1 LEEKRYPYVPHYF
14 PTDHSPVLFHY
25 RTGGLLMKRMHVA
38 VPTPF
43 YPDEQLHVEGF
54 APILAHL
61 TAHGID
67 AMLICGSTGEQHS
80 LTIEERI
87 RIIAYFNEQ
96 QFPNVELLFGVAAV
110 RTADAVRLVQAVED
124 SVFSGL
130 LIGFPPYIL
139 PTKQQAVRYVE
150 ALLEHTSKPVVLYN
164 NPPRTGFDLHP
175 DALHE
180 LVTRHPQQIVGIKDV
195 SDIRR
200 HQQSAFPASFLWFA
214 AGDKELAAR
223 ISHGCNA
230 LSSITANVYPAETRQ
245 AFADLL
251 AQYPVDLVELERRV
265 QETYQ
270 GQPVV
275 QVKKH
280 YHKLGMI
287 DAVCRAP
294 LGEG

>member
-1 LEEKRYPYVPHYF
+1 
-14 PTDHSPVLFHY
+14 
-25 RTGGLLMKRMHVA
+25 MKRMHVA

-54 APILAHL
+54 APILSHL
-61 TAHGID
+61 TAHDID
-67 AMLICGSTGEQHS
+67 SMLICGSTGEQHS

-96 QFPNVELLFGVAAV
+96 AFPTVDLLFGVAAV
-110 RTADAVRLVQAVED
+110 RTADAVRLTQALED
-124 SVFSGL
+124 SVFSSL
-130 LIGFPPYIL
+130 LIGFPPYVL
-139 PTKQQAVRYVE
+139 PTQQQAVHYVE
-150 ALLEHTSKPVVLYN
+150 ELLRHTHKPVVLYN
-164 NPPRTGFDLHP
+164 NPPRTGFDLHT

-200 HQQSAFPASFLWFA
+200 HQQAVWPSSFLWFA
-214 AGDKELAAR
+214 PGDKALADR

-230 LSSITANVYPAETRQ
+230 LSSIMANVYPAETKQ

-251 AQYPVDLVELERRV
+251 AQRPVDLAELERRV
-265 QETYQ
+265 QETYR

-294 LGEG
+294 LSMD